1 MPRRPVIP
9 DEEVVNLT
17 ANVRASHMRV
27 LDAYGKANRMSRA
40 AVARLAIEEFV
51 SRPEVR
57 SAAGSADNKTR
68 RRSSA

>member
-1 MPRRPVIP
+1 VVP
-9 DEEVVNLT
+9 DEEVITLT
-17 ANVRASHMRV
+17 AKVRSSHVRV

-57 SAAGSADNKTR
+57 SAAETTEEKTR

>member
-9 DEEVVNLT
+9 DEEVVTLT
-17 ANVRASHMRV
+17 AKVRSSHVRV

-57 SAAGSADNKTR
+57 SAAGSADSTR